1 MFEFPITFVKEPK
14 EPNERMIDMS
24 IGAKIPY
31 WKNDFMLILLEYY
44 KKYQKEGLSTTT
56 RISEFTRE
64 YRMETDLYLSYLN
77 DRTRKFNGKNV
88 HLSSLYDDF
97 KYWYKNNNPQEK
109 IPSNHKFLQGVRKH
123 VNVDRAVRIGK
134 KVSTGVKNLCLIEES
149 LSDEDDI
156 EVI

>member
-1 MFEFPITFVKEPK
+1 MGKV
-14 EPNERMIDMS
+14 
-24 IGAKIPY
+24 Y
-31 WKNDFMLILLEYY
+31 WKLHI
-44 KKYQKEGLSTTT
+44 K
-56 RISEFTRE
+56 
-64 YRMETDLYLSYLN
+64 
-77 DRTRKFNGKNV
+77 
-88 HLSSLYDDF
+88 DF

-149 LSDEDDI
+149 LTDEDDI